1 MSKPP
6 DAPSGLES
14 KQQESERERRIRLG
28 EMTPFGNV
36 LGNQLTSTG
45 RYNCNHFMYFCST
58 VWILCTHVLHWHCNR
73 HIS

>member
-1 MSKPP
+1 VSKPP
-6 DAPSGLES
+6 DATSGMKS

-45 RYNCNHFMYFCST
+45 R
-58 VWILCTHVLHWHCNR
+58 
-73 HIS
+73 